1 MTVETQ
7 QDGAFRH
14 PGDAKTDRSRPL
26 HADSA
31 ARGSTVFI
39 GYIRSQATSK
49 ADLAKRPEAW
59 PEKPTPTVA

>member
-7 QDGAFRH
+7 QDGAFQH

-26 HADSA
+26 HADA
-31 ARGSTVFI
+31 TARGSTVFI